1 VILCKLF
8 VTQRDE
14 PDPAGSEGECTI
26 SELSGLVS
34 PRIDRIM
41 QLARRHL
48 EMDLVYISEFT
59 DGRQVPRTIDG
70 DGASFGLAVGDG
82 LPLEDTYCR
91 LMVDDAIP
99 NVIPD
104 SGADPRVRTL
114 RTTVDGSI
122 GAYVG
127 VPLRLS
133 DGTLYGSFCGLSH
146 RQQPGLDRRDASF
159 LRMLAE
165 LVVDDLE
172 EQRQR
177 DRRRAEITDLI
188 LGERVTI
195 ALQPVVDLHTG
206 RCIGVEAL
214 SRFPTAA
221 GSPETVFAAAHDVGL
236 GLELERMT
244 AARALALRSRIAA
257 DQALGIN
264 LTPAVA
270 MVLADEDLG
279 GPLTQLVLEITE
291 HEAVDSYASLRDRLQ
306 PLRDRGLR
314 LAIDDAGAGYAS
326 LQHII
331 ELQPELIKIDRSII
345 DGLAKDKARRSV
357 VSGFVLLALDLN
369 GRVIAEGVERAD
381 DLQAAAD
388 LGVDAAQGY
397 LIARPSTDP
406 DDHAYWAGD
415 PDLLSALRSPGAGH

>member
-1 VILCKLF
+1 
-8 VTQRDE
+8 VTAAQG
-14 PDPAGSEGECTI
+14 ACTI

-41 QLARRHL
+41 ELARRHL
-48 EMDLVYISEFT
+48 EMDVVFVSEFT
-59 DGRQVPRTIDG
+59 GGRQVPRAIDG
-70 DGASFGLAVGDG
+70 DGESFGLAVDEGV
-82 LPLEDTYCR
+82 PLENTYCR
-91 LMVDDAIP
+91 LMLDELIP

-104 SGADPRVRTL
+104 IAADARVRPL
-114 RTTVDGSI
+114 RITVDGSI

-127 VPLRLS
+127 VPLRLP
-133 DGTLYGSFCGLSH
+133 DGTVYGSFCGLSH
-146 RQQPGLDRRDASF
+146 DEQPGLDRRDASF

-177 DRRRAEITDLI
+177 DQRRAQIADLI

-214 SRFPTAA
+214 SRFPAGS
-221 GSPETVFAAAHDVGL
+221 GSPEAVFAGAHDVGL

-244 AARALALRSRIAA
+244 AARALALRPAIAA

-264 LTPAVA
+264 LTPGVA
-270 MVLADEDLG
+270 MTLTDGDLDA
-279 GPLTQLVLEITE
+279 PLEQLVLEITE
-291 HEAVDSYASLRDRLQ
+291 HEAVDSYAGLRDRLQ
-306 PLRDRGLR
+306 PLRERGLR

-331 ELQPELIKIDRSII
+331 ELQPDLIKIDRSII
-345 DGLAKDKARRSV
+345 NGLAADKARRSV
-357 VSGFVLLALDLN
+357 VSGFVLLALDLG
-369 GRVIAEGVERAD
+369 GRVVAEGVERRD
-381 DLQAAAD
+381 DLRAAAE
-388 LGVDAAQGY
+388 LGVDLGQGY
-397 LIARPSTDP
+397 LLARPSTNSA
-406 DDHAYWAGD
+406 DHAYWASG
-415 PDLLSALRSPGAGH
+415 PDLLRALDRAVQPVRR

>member
-1 VILCKLF
+1 
-8 VTQRDE
+8 
-14 PDPAGSEGECTI
+14 
-26 SELSGLVS
+26 
-34 PRIDRIM
+34 
-41 QLARRHL
+41 
-48 EMDLVYISEFT
+48 
-59 DGRQVPRTIDG
+59 
-70 DGASFGLAVGDG
+70 
-82 LPLEDTYCR
+82 
-91 LMVDDAIP
+91 
-99 NVIPD
+99 
-104 SGADPRVRTL
+104 
-114 RTTVDGSI
+114 
-122 GAYVG
+122 
-127 VPLRLS
+127 
-133 DGTLYGSFCGLSH
+133 
-146 RQQPGLDRRDASF
+146 
-159 LRMLAE
+159 MLAE

-257 DQALGIN
+257 DQALAIN

-369 GRVIAEGVERAD
+369 GRVVAEGVERAD

-397 LIARPSTDP
+397 LIARPSIDP

-415 PDLLSALRSPGAGH
+415 PDLLGALRSPGAGH